1 MMHLVLH
8 VGAQGTDGGQIAA
21 WLAKNRAAL
30 EPQGLALPAPGVFLR
45 RISTALDQGR
55 AEDPF
60 RREEALLRDLGASG
74 QRLRMVVSAP
84 GLLGSSA
91 DVLALEGFYQRDLR
105 RRLHALGTLFPRTR
119 LSLLLA
125 TGPARQVIP
134 ALLPDTPGAAEALL
148 AAIPEDRLPWARLAR
163 SIRNQLPQANL
174 IAWRHENLS
183 RVWPQV
189 FRALVGP
196 GVVLPLAGLIDF
208 AARDLGAEA
217 TLRLRRY
224 LTANPPKGVRQL
236 CDVAGIFGRT
246 FGLAVSGE
254 GAVALPGWLPERLAG
269 LDRGYETEWAELAA
283 IRGVTVLPGSGEDS
297 AETLAG
303 AGNPTR

>member
-21 WLAKNRAAL
+21 WLARNRAAL
-30 EPQGLALPAPGVFLR
+30 EPQGLALPAPGAFLR
-45 RISTALDQGR
+45 RISAALDQGR
-55 AEDPF
+55 ADDPF
-60 RREEALLRDLGASG
+60 VREEALLRDLGASG

-125 TGPARQVIP
+125 TAPARHVIP

-148 AAIPEDRLPWARLAR
+148 AAIPEDRLPWARLAQ
-163 SIRNQLPQANL
+163 SIRNQLPRAQL
-174 IAWRHENLS
+174 IVWRHEHLS

-189 FRALVGP
+189 FHALVGP
-196 GVVLPLAGLIDF
+196 GVVLPLAGLVDF
-208 AARDLGAEA
+208 AARELGAEA

-224 LTANPPKGVRQL
+224 LSTNPPQGARQL
-236 CDVAGIFGRT
+236 CDVAAVFGRR
-246 FGLAVSGE
+246 FGLAAPADVR
-254 GAVALPGWLPERLAG
+254 ADLPGWLHERLAE
-269 LDRGYETEWAELAA
+269 LDRGHETEWAELVAT
-283 IRGVTVLPGSGEDS
+283 RGVSVLPGTVEDGV
-297 AETLAG
+297 APVTDPGIAVH
-303 AGNPTR
+303 